1 MATATLRPLPADAS
15 AATRPSPLPAPS
27 PVRLLL
33 IMVAAALAIRLVV
46 VACLFRE
53 LPDPAG
59 HYERFGNE
67 VGWIARGARRRSVLV
82 TAAGAQGL
90 ADTFG
95 LDLALLARG
104 TTPGPPLSVGQVRR

>member
-1 MATATLRPLPADAS
+1 
-15 AATRPSPLPAPS
+15 
-27 PVRLLL
+27 
-33 IMVAAALAIRLVV
+33 V
-46 VACLFRE
+46 VA
-53 LPDPAG
+53 G
-59 HYERFGNE
+59 S
-67 VGWIARGARRRSVLV
+67 ARGPRRRSVLV